1 MTESYVVRKEACP
14 RCTEK
19 GRDTSKNNLAI
30 YSNGGAYCWSADCDY
45 RVISKDYLKD
55 EIIELPIYES
65 NNLSSF
71 TKDDWNEL
79 KKQTSTN
86 PRGWRGLDQST
97 CEVYHVYHQFNV
109 ETGQVVKQFYPLSS
123 ATDFCGM
130 KVKVAEPKNFYA
142 EGSNK
147 IDTTELFGQ
156 SVFKKSLAKSI
167 LITEGELDALSAYQM
182 LLPLAKDYPP
192 TPCVSSTV
200 GSGGYKQFKHQYEYL
215 NRFDRIILCVDQ
227 DKAGQASIP
236 NIISVLPKGKVL
248 VMEFSKKDANKM
260 LTENLEKEFINAFFK
275 AKPYNPNGI
284 RGSSGLYD
292 EIIKDIQTPKLP
304 FPPFMHKIQE
314 MLCGGLKVGSIMNLG
329 AACVDKDTEFLSQNG
344 WKKIS
349 EYVQGDLVLQY
360 NEDGSATLVEPIKYV
375 KEPCNEPVYH
385 FNKKFG
391 ADMVLTE
398 NHRFAYFN
406 AGNLNDLKVKPTKEV
421 VDIFNR
427 NSRGFRGLIKNVF
440 SYDGAGI
447 DLTEGELRLQVAV
460 IADGRIVAEGKDNYT
475 QMRFSKERKYLR
487 LLELCK
493 HYNLRYKD
501 NGFKIN
507 PKYKSGKEYEII
519 VWPKLLDKS
528 FDSKY
533 YSCSQAQ
540 LKIIADEVLHWDG
553 CLSTNTFSTVKKD
566 SADFIQFCF
575 TALGYKTA
583 ISLDERTDKYES
595 GVAYTIIITTT
606 GRQHTTFEK
615 ASTST
620 SKIDAYQMPDG
631 FKYCFE
637 VPSSYLV
644 LRRNNF
650 IFITGNSGCGKTT
663 FVNEMIYYWIFN
675 SPYKVGIIS
684 MELDSGQY
692 GGALVSRHLSKKL
705 NLFVNPDDAVA
716 YLQQPDVVAA
726 IQTLHTTPDGQDR
739 FHLIEERDGDVERMK
754 ELIQQLIIQCD
765 CKVIIIDPLQDLMA
779 GMSNDAQEVFL
790 KWMKEM
796 IKSFGIIFIN
806 INHVR
811 KSPTGKESN
820 SAGAFITEEDF
831 AGSSTIFKSASFNL
845 LFTRNKYSDDPVE
858 KNKTCMYASKNRQT
872 GITGD
877 AGCFFYENSTH
888 TLHDFEVYMTE
899 HPELFVT
906 SDYD

>member
-30 YSNGGAYCWSADCDY
+30 YSNGGQYCWSADCDY
-45 RVISKDYLKD
+45 RVISADYLKD

-65 NNLSSF
+65 DNLSSF
-71 TKDDWNEL
+71 TKDNWNDL

-86 PRGWRGLDQST
+86 PRGYRGLTQNT
-97 CEVYHVYHQFNV
+97 CDVYHVYHQFNE

-329 AACVDKDTEFLSQNG
+329 AA
-344 WKKIS
+344 
-349 EYVQGDLVLQY
+349 
-360 NEDGSATLVEPIKYV
+360 
-375 KEPCNEPVYH
+375 
-385 FNKKFG
+385 
-391 ADMVLTE
+391 
-398 NHRFAYFN
+398 
-406 AGNLNDLKVKPTKEV
+406 
-421 VDIFNR
+421 
-427 NSRGFRGLIKNVF
+427 
-440 SYDGAGI
+440 
-447 DLTEGELRLQVAV
+447 
-460 IADGRIVAEGKDNYT
+460 
-475 QMRFSKERKYLR
+475 
-487 LLELCK
+487 
-493 HYNLRYKD
+493 
-501 NGFKIN
+501 
-507 PKYKSGKEYEII
+507 
-519 VWPKLLDKS
+519 
-528 FDSKY
+528 
-533 YSCSQAQ
+533 
-540 LKIIADEVLHWDG
+540 
-553 CLSTNTFSTVKKD
+553 
-566 SADFIQFCF
+566 
-575 TALGYKTA
+575 
-583 ISLDERTDKYES
+583 
-595 GVAYTIIITTT
+595 
-606 GRQHTTFEK
+606 
-615 ASTST
+615 
-620 SKIDAYQMPDG
+620 
-631 FKYCFE
+631 
-637 VPSSYLV
+637 
-644 LRRNNF
+644 
-650 IFITGNSGCGKTT
+650 SGCGKTT

-845 LFTRNKYSDDPVE
+845 LFTRNKYSDDPIE